1 MKTRTKISTISL
13 KLRDNFSRM
22 ETSPP
27 RPYLFWVNQL
37 DVRHVASHCGI
48 SAKLEHDI
56 FSKCAQSSVAFRLCH
71 SEATLSVFLLSS
83 PAAGTAERTVT
94 RPQDALSKHS
104 CILSSRL
111 LCHSTA
117 EFREF
122 LAFEVPFSRSA
133 GVSGF
138 NSLRTARQL
147 CNPVSGN
154 WAQFELPA
162 WLIFIAVT
170 PFPLTLHTL
179 HTFSTH
185 FSFIESHPQFTCTPT
200 PSVKIWN
207 QNLLFLLLLFSSA
220 WFFFL

>member
-1 MKTRTKISTISL
+1 MKTRTKIWTISL

-22 ETSPP
+22 ETSPR

-56 FSKCAQSSVAFRLCH
+56 FSKCARSSVAFRLCH
-71 SEATLSVFLLSS
+71 SEAALSVFLLSS

-94 RPQDALSKHS
+94 RPQDALSKHA

-111 LCHSTA
+111 LCHSTG
-117 EFREF
+117 EF

-138 NSLRTARQL
+138 NSLKTARQL

-154 WAQFELPA
+154 WAQFKLPA
-162 WLIFIAVT
+162 WLIFIVVT
-170 PFPLTLHTL
+170 QFPLTLHTL

-185 FSFIESHPQFTCTPT
+185 FSFTKNRQQFTCTPT
-200 PSVKIWN
+200 PSVTIWN
-207 QNLLFLLLLFSSA
+207 QNLLFLLLLLFFSA
-220 WFFFL
+220 WFFFFL